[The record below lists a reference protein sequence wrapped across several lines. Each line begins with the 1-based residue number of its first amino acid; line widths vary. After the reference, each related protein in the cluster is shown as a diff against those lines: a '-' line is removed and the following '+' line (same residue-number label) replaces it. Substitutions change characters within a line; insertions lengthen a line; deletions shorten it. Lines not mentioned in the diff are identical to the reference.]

1 MNGKNKVLKELKQ
14 KKTFKMLNDQGNED
28 KEQQQDGE
36 DEQVINNKD
45 LVNVIQRIYFR
56 ELNFDNS
63 I

>member
-1 MNGKNKVLKELKQ
+1 
-14 KKTFKMLNDQGNED
+14 MLNDQGNED
-28 KEQQQDGE
+28 KEQQQDDE

>member
-1 MNGKNKVLKELKQ
+1 
-14 KKTFKMLNDQGNED
+14 MLNDQGNED